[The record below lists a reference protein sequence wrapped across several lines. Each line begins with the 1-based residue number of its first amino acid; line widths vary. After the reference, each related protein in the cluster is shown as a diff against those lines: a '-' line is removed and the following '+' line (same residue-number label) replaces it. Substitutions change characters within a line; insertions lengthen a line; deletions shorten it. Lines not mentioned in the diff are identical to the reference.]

1 MNRGVKQF
9 ITTSRNLLC
18 SQTRRTSACLISVKS
33 LPKISNGAV
42 AAQKRFLTQ
51 SVVRPISFKGI
62 FGGKNE
68 EPENKLFLEQD
79 NLFHVLSNSPLPEMK
94 DRAAIV
100 NKYGVCPVCDTH
112 LEKQETKKRPTYDC
126 PDCGYPTHC
135 SEDHYKQGYQAHHAE
150 NCAILREINEDDHD
164 LRSGRPMREFE
175 FPSAQGFDE
184 AVNMANWDVFF
195 YTRSFPSMDSDRSMR
210 HVSKLLTYPM
220 SIAAVLH
227 QSSPYKYGEQV
238 TAEGM
243 RSIAALRTVL
253 YPHNQV
259 SNDAQSQVRTDTI
272 NIYLLGA
279 RAESTLPSHI
289 WLQLAYLFPATPFH
303 IHFIGPDALAPNQEP
318 HSESVNERLFF
329 TYDNSMYHDYH
340 ETIEKFDP
348 YTDLFFLF
356 SPGIGYP
363 DARQGWKTSLEK
375 ALETKCPIFVTGYDE
390 ADMKND
396 VEAVEQDYN
405 GEFDWIL
412 KPSVNEFRS
421 LKRDVNLMDLRQT
434 IFANYGIWGI
444 RGKRYD
450 VTHDPEN
457 NE

>member
-1 MNRGVKQF
+1 MNRGLKQ
-9 ITTSRNLLC
+9 IIPASRNLLR
-18 SQTRRTSACLISVKS
+18 SQTRRTSACLISLTS
-33 LPKISNGAV
+33 LPKAPNAAAV
-42 AAQKRFLTQ
+42 QKRFLTQ
-51 SVVRPISFKGI
+51 SVARPISFKGI
-62 FGGKNE
+62 FGAKNE
-68 EPENKLFLEQD
+68 EPEKKLVLEQD
-79 NLFHVLSNSPLPEMK
+79 NLFHVLSQSPLPEMK

-112 LEKQETKKRPTYDC
+112 HEEHEAKKKPTYDC

-135 SEDHYKQGYQAHHAE
+135 SEEHYHEGYQAHHAE
-150 NCAILREINEDDHD
+150 TCAILREINEDDHD

-243 RSIAALRTVL
+243 RSIAALRTIL
-253 YPHNQV
+253 YPHNQI
-259 SNDAQSQVRTDTI
+259 SNDAQTQIRTDTI
-272 NIYLLGA
+272 NVYLVGA
-279 RAESTLPSHI
+279 RAEATLPSHI

-318 HSESVNERLFF
+318 HTKSVNERLLF
-329 TYDNSMYHDYH
+329 TYDNAMYHDYH

-356 SPGIGYP
+356 SPGIGHG
-363 DARQGWKTSLEK
+363 DAREGWKTSIEK

-405 GEFDWIL
+405 GEFDWVL
-412 KPSVNEFRS
+412 KPTVNEFRS
-421 LKRDVNLMDLRQT
+421 LKRDVNLMDLRQS

-450 VTHDPEN
+450 VTHDPES

>member
-1 MNRGVKQF
+1 MNRGLKQF
-9 ITTSRNLLC
+9 VPASRHLLRN
-18 SQTRRTSACLISVKS
+18 QTRRTSACLVSLRS
-33 LPKISNGAV
+33 LPKASNAATAV
-42 AAQKRFLTQ
+42 QKRFLTQ
-51 SVVRPISFKGI
+51 SVARPISFKGI
-62 FGGKNE
+62 FGAKNE
-68 EPENKLFLEQD
+68 EPEKKLVLEQD
-79 NLFHVLSNSPLPEMK
+79 NLFHVLSQSPLPEMK

-100 NKYGVCPVCDTH
+100 NKYGVCPICDTH
-112 LEKQETKKRPTYDC
+112 HEEHEAKKKPTYDC

-135 SEDHYKQGYQAHHAE
+135 SEEHYHQGYEAHHAE

-243 RSIAALRTVL
+243 RSIAALRTIL

-259 SNDAQSQVRTDTI
+259 SNDAQTQIRTDTI
-272 NIYLLGA
+272 NIYLVGA
-279 RAESTLPSHI
+279 RAEATLPSHI

-318 HSESVNERLFF
+318 HTKSVNERLLF
-329 TYDNSMYHDYH
+329 TYDNAMYHDYH

-356 SPGIGYP
+356 SPGIGHGE
-363 DARQGWKTSLEK
+363 AREGWKTSIEK

-405 GEFDWIL
+405 GEFDWVL
-412 KPSVNEFRS
+412 KPTVNEFRS
-421 LKRDVNLMDLRQT
+421 LKRDVNLMDLRQS

-450 VTHDPEN
+450 VTHDPES